1 MSIGG
6 PRPSLRSQG
15 WPCSAGS
22 GAGSS
27 APKRASP
34 SCEHTRV
41 RHVFNGRG
49 QMGTHRENA
58 VAWAR
63 STFHWS
69 GRLRVPGGGRSRSVA
84 TTPREQGSGWP
95 GRGPAVTPGS
105 PALRRC
111 LCLRRRGPRG
121 HTVRAAVPSPPGLA
135 LDRQRSPRS
144 PAGSSSLLLP
154 LLPGPFP
161 AARWGPPSHSAAH
174 RSSGWML
181 RAVCV

>member
-15 WPCSAGS
+15 RPCSAGS

-41 RHVFNGRG
+41 CHVFNGRG

-58 VAWAR
+58 L
-63 STFHWS
+63 SP
-69 GRLRVPGGGRSRSVA
+69 GRDPRFTGQVGCVCRAEA

-105 PALRRC
+105 PVLRCC